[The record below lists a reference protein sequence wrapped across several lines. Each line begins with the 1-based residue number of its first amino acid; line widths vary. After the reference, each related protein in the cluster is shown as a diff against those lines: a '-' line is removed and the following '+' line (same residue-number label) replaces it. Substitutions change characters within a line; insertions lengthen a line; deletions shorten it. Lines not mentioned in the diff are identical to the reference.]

1 MRIAFIGHKRIPS
14 REGGIEIVVDELA
27 TRMVARGEQ
36 VVVYNRK
43 GHNVA
48 GEEFD
53 NQSSTSD
60 KPYMYRGVKVIP
72 VTTIDAKGLAA
83 LTSSFFATLKAIKA
97 RPDVIH
103 YHAEGPCVPL
113 RLAHWFGIRT
123 VATIHGLDWQR
134 AKWGRFASTYLKL
147 GERTAAKCA
156 DEVIVLSRNVQRYFK
171 DTYGRDVRFI
181 PNGIERNTPVAADA
195 ITRKYGLEKDGYI
208 LFLGRIV
215 PEKGVH
221 YLIEA
226 FKRLDTDK
234 KLVIAGGSS
243 DSAEYYESIKAAAAS
258 DPRIV
263 LTGFTQ
269 GEELAELYS
278 NAYVYVLPSD
288 LEGMPMSLL
297 EAMSYGN
304 CCLTSDI
311 PECAEVVGDHA
322 VTFHKGDVDDLTVK
336 LGGLL
341 SDSAQ
346 VMSLKTSAADYITD
360 KYSWDDVAPSRC
372 IARTGDDRNQA
383 ESKGQ

>member
-1 MRIAFIGHKRIPS
+1 MRITFIGHKRIPS

-360 KYSWDDVAPSRC
+360 KYSWDDVVD
-372 IARTGDDRNQA
+372 RTLALYRPDR
-383 ESKGQ
+383 

>member
-14 REGGIEIVVDELA
+14 REGGVEVVVEELA
-27 TRMVARGEQ
+27 VRMAALGHE
-36 VVVYNRK
+36 VVVYNRR

-48 GEEFD
+48 GAQFD
-53 NQSSTSD
+53 SSSNHSGE
-60 KPYMYRGVKVIP
+60 PYEYKGVHVVP

-113 RLAHWFGIRT
+113 RLAHWAGIRT

-134 AKWGRFASTYLKL
+134 AKWGRFASWYLKF

-156 DEVIVLSRNVQRYFK
+156 DEVIVLSRNVQQYFK
-171 DTYGRDVRFI
+171 DTYGRDVHFI
-181 PNGIERNTPVAADA
+181 PNGVERSTPMPADV
-195 ITRKYGLEKDGYI
+195 ITHKYGLNKDGYI

-226 FKRLDTDK
+226 FKKLDTDK

-243 DSAEYYESIKAAAAS
+243 DSAEYYESIKSAATS
-258 DPRIV
+258 DSRIV
-263 LTGFTQ
+263 LTGFIQ
-269 GEELAELYS
+269 GAELVELYS
-278 NAYVYVLPSD
+278 NAYIYVLPSD

-311 PECAEVVGDHA
+311 PECTEVVRGHA
-322 VTFHKGDVDDLTVK
+322 VTFHKGGDADDLRATLAALINDPARV
-336 LGGLL
+336 
-341 SDSAQ
+341 AA
-346 VMSLKTSAADYITD
+346 LKAGAADYVTA
-360 KYSWDDVAPSRC
+360 KYSWDKVVDATLTLYRGSD
-372 IARTGDDRNQA
+372 AR
-383 ESKGQ
+383 

>member
-269 GEELAELYS
+269 GEELAELY
-278 NAYVYVLPSD
+278 VYVRPSD

-360 KYSWDDVAPSRC
+360 KYSWDDVVD
-372 IARTGDDRNQA
+372 RTLALYRPDR
-383 ESKGQ
+383 

>member
-263 LTGFTQ
+263 LTGLTQ

-360 KYSWDDVAPSRC
+360 KYSWDDVVD
-372 IARTGDDRNQA
+372 RTLALYRPDR
-383 ESKGQ
+383 

>member
-27 TRMVARGEQ
+27 TRMAARGEQ

-147 GERTAAKCA
+147 GERTAATCA

-171 DTYGRDVRFI
+171 DTYGRDVRFV
-181 PNGIERNTPVAADA
+181 PNGIERNEQVRADA
-195 ITRKYGLEKDGYI
+195 ITRKYGLEKDGYV

-221 YLIEA
+221 YLIDA

-234 KLVIAGGSS
+234 KLVIAGGAS
-243 DSAEYYESIKAAAAS
+243 DSAEYYESIKAAAAADS
-258 DPRIV
+258 RIV

-311 PECAEVVGDHA
+311 PECAEVVGGHA
-322 VTFHKGDVDDLTVK
+322 VTFRKGDKDDLADK
-336 LGGLL
+336 LGDLIAHPDRVAGLK
-341 SDSAQ
+341 
-346 VMSLKTSAADYITD
+346 MGAADYITG
-360 KYSWDDVAPSRC
+360 KYSWDKVVDQTLAMYRGEEK
-372 IARTGDDRNQA
+372 R
-383 ESKGQ
+383 